1 MGTPLMKSSQFKSTK
16 INSTEMQKDIRFLLM
31 NLANIKNLDESIS
44 EEDDED
50 PYVTVNDIL
59 SPDAIN

>member
-1 MGTPLMKSSQFKSTK
+1 MKSSQFKSTK

-59 SPDAIN
+59 SPDVNN